1 METLQDRLRA
11 FIKSQHLTIKEFETR
26 CGLSNGYVNGIQRT
40 IGADKLEAIVR
51 LFPNLNKD
59 WLLNGNGE
67 MLTSESGQESETP
80 DFAAM
85 LRDAMQVIKQQSEQI
100 QTLIDIIRENS
111 LTEPKKETVART
123 A

>member
-1 METLQDRLRA
+1 MDTLQERLRV
-11 FIKSQHLTIKEFETR
+11 FIKSQHLTIKEFENR

-59 WLLNGNGE
+59 WLLSGNGE
-67 MLTSESGQESETP
+67 MLTSENTGGEINY
-80 DFAAM
+80 AAM
-85 LRDAMQVIKQQSEQI
+85 LKDAMAVIKQQSQQI
-100 QTLIDIIRENS
+100 QMLIEIVRENQLS
-111 LTEPKKETVART
+111 EPQKETVART